1 MIHLQL
7 INLLTKPDPLN
18 WIIKPS
24 RPKHKHK
31 PKLMIFKQSLV
42 DKSSNNS
49 SKFEEK
55 AVK

>member
-31 PKLMIFKQSLV
+31 PKMIFKQSLV